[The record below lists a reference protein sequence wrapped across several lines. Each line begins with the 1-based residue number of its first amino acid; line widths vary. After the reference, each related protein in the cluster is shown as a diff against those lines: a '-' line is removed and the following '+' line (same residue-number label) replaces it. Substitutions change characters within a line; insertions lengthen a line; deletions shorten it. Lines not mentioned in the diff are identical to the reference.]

1 MKFRAWDEYEKIMR
15 YSKDNGMAY
24 SDKRSEEYT
33 FYFWFDERTGE
44 IVAISES
51 MPFAVTDDPYTMY
64 DTIKHYH
71 KVMVSTG
78 LTDKNGVEIWEGDIL
93 RKEHFVRWSRK
104 EGEITETLTSVVEWG
119 GMGFHPK
126 RIGKSST
133 YLMDMTQFEAIGN
146 IFENPEL
153 LEEVNDGGDT

>member
-24 SDKRSEEYT
+24 LDKSGEEYT
-33 FYFWFDERTGE
+33 FYFWFDERTGD
-44 IVAISES
+44 IVAISETL
-51 MPFAVTDDPYTMY
+51 PFPVTDDPFTMY

-71 KVMVSTG
+71 KVMMSTG

-93 RKEHFVRWSRK
+93 NVLDYGLF
-104 EGEITETLTSVVEWG
+104 TVEWIQNTASF
-119 GMGFHPK
+119 GMTQNGRYMQSFFSSE
-126 RIGKSST
+126 RIGYKVGGCVVV
-133 YLMDMTQFEAIGN
+133 GN

-153 LEEVNDGGDT
+153 LEDKG